1 MRARDLLRKL
11 AEDFEKNL
19 SKGTLIE
26 PVKFFVGHPEFTAD
40 IKGGVSFYLRV
51 GVVEPV
57 MVKVLVSAG
66 TVYGFDKVQVS
77 VFMPYKEASGA
88 KIAELVDSLIMFKK

>member
-26 PVKFFVGHPEFTAD
+26 PVKFFVGSP
-40 IKGGVSFYLRV
+40 
-51 GVVEPV
+51 
-57 MVKVLVSAG
+57 
-66 TVYGFDKVQVS
+66 QVS
-77 VFMPYKEASGA
+77 PTSMRST
-88 KIAELVDSLIMFKK
+88 S